1 MSGTSTDI
9 PERLGRYEIIERL
22 AAGGMGEVFVARSVA
37 PGGFVKPVAL
47 KRIHPHL
54 ASDETFINML
64 HDEANVASSIHHPN
78 IVGTIDV
85 GSEGDNHYVVLD
97 FVSGDPLT
105 HLLRDVKRKGTVFP
119 GWMAAWIGAQIGA
132 ALHAAHEAKNPEGEA
147 LEIIHRDVSLSNVLL
162 SDAGQPMLF
171 DFGVA
176 KAKQR
181 MVQTSHG
188 ELKGKLPYMAPETFR
203 GEAVDRTVDVFS
215 LGVVLYELLTGKS
228 PFARDSDLETIMA
241 LQSAVIVPPSQVKG
255 AGDADLD
262 AVVLK
267 AMCRTRAERYAT
279 AADVETALRAWART
293 SHAPHDASAAAAWIA
308 ETFPARCAAHKA
320 VLARVASGTRPPAS
334 NPSPRQSFNTIPPGQ
349 LPPPSG
355 PVTPAPFGMT
365 PPPSGSVTP
374 VPFGMMPPP
383 SGSVTPVPFGMMPP
397 PSGPVTPVP
406 FGMTPL
412 PPSAVSTGK
421 HPASD
426 VSIPGVA
433 SAHLQGAV
441 LEPGEATPAR
451 DRASGARV
459 AAVGAAIALTLGIA
473 AFVALRSEPAEEPAA
488 GSSPVAATASPAP
501 VSTPSPVPVAPV
513 APVATATASSA
524 KASAPQTAV
533 PATSP
538 RTPATTT
545 TRGRG
550 PLVRSYD

>member
-1 MSGTSTDI
+1 MSGASSDI

-22 AAGGMGEVFVARSVA
+22 AAGGMGEVFVARFVA

-78 IVGTIDV
+78 IVGTVDV

-279 AADVETALRAWART
+279 AAEVENDLRAWART
-293 SHAPHDASAAAAWIA
+293 SRAPHDASAAAAWIA

-320 VLARVASGTRPPAS
+320 VLARVASGTRGPAS
-334 NPSPRQSFNTIPPGQ
+334 NPSPRQTFNTIPPGQ
-349 LPPPSG
+349 LSPPSGPFGMTPPPSG

-365 PPPSGSVTP
+365 PPPGSP
-374 VPFGMMPPP
+374 
-383 SGSVTPVPFGMMPP
+383 
-397 PSGPVTPVP
+397 
-406 FGMTPL
+406 
-412 PPSAVSTGK
+412 VSTGK

-433 SAHLQGAV
+433 SAHVQGAE
-441 LEPGEATPAR
+441 LGLGETTPAR

-459 AAVGAAIALTLGIA
+459 AAVGAAIAVTLGIA
-473 AFVALRSEPAEEPAA
+473 AFVAFRSEPAEDPAA
-488 GSSPVAATASPAP
+488 GSSPIAATAAPAP
-501 VSTPSPVPVAPV
+501 APTPSPVPVAPA

-524 KASAPQTAV
+524 KASAPQTTV

-538 RTPATTT
+538 RTPTTT